1 MSEPETEYDR
11 PRKMAQLGR
20 RQYEGIGPVTNDGMP
35 IILRSVNN
43 RLPLASPSTSLSFS
57 FNFVFILECCR
68 RYRNHISMNGTSDSI
83 RPYISRR
90 MAVNVLPTVLELKHC
105 TIWWATY
112 PHSSSFRKF
121 PWVVFCNASVLS
133 VPAKVL
139 IALISF
145 WTFLRMSSSKKT
157 TSITQLS
164 PTHPIAFTKWIQTIS
179 WYATS
184 VPEVILTILLLYTI
198 SS

>member
-43 RLPLASPSTSLSFS
+43 RLPLASPSTSLSIFFKLCIYS
-57 FNFVFILECCR
+57 RTLQEVQEPHQHEWYKRLYQTI
-68 RYRNHISMNGTSDSI
+68 HKQKNGGKC
-83 RPYISRR
+83 
-90 MAVNVLPTVLELKHC
+90 LPLVLELKHC
-105 TIWWATY
+105 KIWSQFLFLSKV
-112 PHSSSFRKF
+112 PLSCLLQCFSSVCACQSSYSSNLFLNF
-121 PWVVFCNASVLS
+121 SLNVF
-133 VPAKVL
+133 
-139 IALISF
+139 F
-145 WTFLRMSSSKKT
+145 QKT

>member
-43 RLPLASPSTSLSFS
+43 RLPLATPSTSLSIF

-90 MAVNVLPTVLELKHC
+90 MGVNVLPTVLELKHC
-105 TIWWATY
+105 KIWSQFLFLSKV
-112 PHSSSFRKF
+112 PLSCLLQCFSSVCACQSSYSSNLFLNF
-121 PWVVFCNASVLS
+121 SLNVF
-133 VPAKVL
+133 
-139 IALISF
+139 F
-145 WTFLRMSSSKKT
+145 QKT